1 MLPPLNAWWA
11 CTLELTPCIYG
22 MLVNTSVD
30 FHILVQLVPRVTY
43 YSGEDVFNPVSYTH
57 LTLPTNSLV

>member
-30 FHILVQLVPRVTY
+30 FHILVQLVLRVTY
-43 YSGEDVFNPVSYTH
+43 YSGEDVFNQLVKDPQREDS
-57 LTLPTNSLV
+57 PTF